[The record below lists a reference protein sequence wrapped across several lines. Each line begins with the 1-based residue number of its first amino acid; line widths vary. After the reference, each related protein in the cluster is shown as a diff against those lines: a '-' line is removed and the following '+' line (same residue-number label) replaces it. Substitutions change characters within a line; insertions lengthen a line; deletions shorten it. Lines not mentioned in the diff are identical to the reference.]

1 MPKSILSLLL
11 FLLLSSNISA
21 QNLIKNLN
29 SIKKAIT
36 TVESESKT
44 IEPIFEFESNT
55 YGRVDL
61 SVSTTSSKGN
71 ASLTKYSWNMADIE
85 PNTVVRFVKGKEML
99 VNIAVRNKQKFIKSE
114 ENGKLSYISELSIPV
129 NNADAAQ
136 IIIDEIKSSVGFAKL
151 GKLNWDSFS
160 SSMNWLVN
168 NVEDQQIQGKMYSQK
183 WAYYPNEKNK
193 IIFTQIVTS
202 SKGET
207 TENSYEFYMND
218 LFENTVNF
226 NISGDRLEVEL
237 KTIGSQKLIKHIKN
251 GTKSSYISGIEILD
265 VDVEKARNMI
275 NALQTAISKCEV
287 KSTKYVSVSN
297 ALSFVD
303 SQIANISDD
312 KETIEQS
319 LKSASSGRY
328 EANYI
333 RKTIN
338 SKGGVKEEKYLFYW
352 SHIDANFI
360 QLDVSGSSLFI
371 ELQTKGKQKFITHT
385 TDAKTLPLCNDLK
398 FEVSDLAIAR
408 EIINALKYSIPL
420 STPQLPN
427 FTSSSQ
433 AISWLEKNINLIT
446 IDDKNY
452 EQVFEVVNGKYI
464 LNSNYSDSKGKSKNS
479 SYEFYPFTLEKNM
492 VNIEVKSEEI
502 YLNLGVLFKNKYVRN
517 IENGLLSSYD
527 SEVNII
533 CKDVIEAEIM
543 KSAFQYIIENA
554 AKPKDFESVK
564 QARAFLM
571 NNINKVEIP
580 GTTYDQSISNK
591 DGDACVILYNY
602 DEVSAKGKAES
613 RLYELNLGYLYPD
626 QIKLDVK
633 GKDLFIEAF
642 TRGKQKL
649 IKSYKNSELQNY
661 STSII
666 FQVDDVLAGLKL
678 EIALKMLAKDCE
690 K

>member
-11 FLLLSSNISA
+11 FLFLSSSISA

-44 IEPIFEFESNT
+44 IEPIFEFENNT

-61 SVSTTSSKGN
+61 SISTTSSKGN
-71 ASLTKYSWNMADIE
+71 ASLTKYSWNMADID

-136 IIIDEIKSSVGFAKL
+136 IVIDEIKSSVGYAKL
-151 GKLNWDSFS
+151 GKLNWDSFT

-218 LFENTVNF
+218 IFENTVNF
-226 NISGDRLEVEL
+226 NISGDRLEVEI

-275 NALQTAISKCEV
+275 NALQIAISKCEV
-287 KSTKYVSVSN
+287 KSAKYVSVSS

-303 SQIANISDD
+303 SQIVNISDD

-319 LKSASSGRY
+319 LESASSGRY

-517 IENGLLSSYD
+517 IESGLLNSYD
-527 SEVNII
+527 SEVNIL

-543 KSAFQYIIENA
+543 RSAFQYIIENA
-554 AKPKDFESVK
+554 AKPKEFESVN

-591 DGDACVILYNY
+591 EGDACVILYNY